1 MWVNAQRDGC
11 HAEYR
16 WRPFFNAANV
26 ADAHYQS
33 AVQYNAAKTRNP
45 LTLAG
50 LLQTRQQIAA
60 ASGPKF
66 PILLGHVQEILLF
79 NNFFPGCRRM
89 PYLRR
94 YGPTKLCD
102 GAQMALLCNFG
113 VMYFQRAACSTLQI
127 CIVNSH
133 YKATSCV
140 QVW

>member
-1 MWVNAQRDGC
+1 LTYKMWVNAQRDGC
-11 HAEYR
+11 HAEHR

-79 NNFFPGCRRM
+79 NNFFPVVDVCLICEDMARQSCAMVRRWRFCVILASCIFSE
-89 PYLRR
+89 P
-94 YGPTKLCD
+94 
-102 GAQMALLCNFG
+102 
-113 VMYFQRAACSTLQI
+113 RAA
-127 CIVNSH
+127 H
-133 YKATSCV
+133 YRSAL
-140 QVW
+140 